1 MEEEGERVSGRH
13 GCGFFGV
20 TERMSFVLFL
30 FLFGEDGV
38 LFLGRRL

>member
-1 MEEEGERVSGRH
+1 MSGRH

-20 TERMSFVLFL
+20 TERMSLVL

-38 LFLGRRL
+38 FF